1 MDDVPV
7 RLEHVDLLNRLDWL
21 NVELLEGC
29 LQLLVVHACALMHLL
44 DLSSRCALP
53 TIQCQQFQTLCT
65 PLYLITESLIAFFDS
80 ANGLEKEGATYPIEK
95 C

>member
-29 LQLLVVHACALMHLL
+29 LQLLVIHSCALATTL
-44 DLSSRCALP
+44 AP
-53 TIQCQQFQTLCT
+53 TPTVAC
-65 PLYLITESLIAFFDS
+65 
-80 ANGLEKEGATYPIEK
+80 KEYYSGV
-95 C
+95 